1 MAMMMTGRVLL
12 VCALCVLWCGV
23 CGGSVDD
30 LDVDGKAGGSSSGGE
45 DTLGSPKPLP
55 PEPDLSDSERNQP
68 EHQGNASPSRA
79 TGEVLGDDG
88 VEEKKKD
95 NDSNDDDDDSE
106 ESELP
111 PPPAI
116 GASGK
121 EDTKKSL
128 ITLPQVSGVGGSAG
142 GGGGPSGNPNRSG
155 DDVLSSS
162 ALISAPPPFIS
173 TGSNGS
179 QTVIG
184 VSSTQQ
190 MEYSKESAN
199 LLKKPAEDIPSKVY
213 PQEKPAPNAR
223 EVSSTQRVTTKS
235 QVAGK
240 DTTGKDEAQNG
251 NVANNPSGKQT
262 GQMALQKPQ
271 TKPIKVTKDP
281 ISPLPPT
288 EKSPAPTV
296 KAEKE
301 GPPATT
307 GFQTSTEQ
315 KQEGSPSQT
324 ETQPKEM
331 KQSSTDGGGKQ
342 KGKDTVSSDSM
353 TNAVTDTSAETKS
366 SSISTS
372 GSGIAQEKEVEDDDD
387 PQRPNSKEPH
397 KDPEAHNTNVAP
409 TASENAP
416 QTVKTVT
423 AQTKGTATPGDS
435 DDSTAVYHT
444 TSPLLLLLLLVAC
457 AAAAAVVA
465 A

>member
-12 VCALCVLWCGV
+12 VCALCVLWCGAG
-23 CGGSVDD
+23 GGSVDA
-30 LDVDGKAGGSSSGGE
+30 LDADGKAGGSSSGGE
-45 DTLGSPKPLP
+45 DALGSPRPLLQ
-55 PEPDLSDSERNQP
+55 EPNLSDSERNQP

-79 TGEVLGDDG
+79 KGEVVGDDDAG
-88 VEEKKKD
+88 KKKED
-95 NDSNDDDDDSE
+95 NDSNDDDDGSE
-106 ESELP
+106 DSELP

-128 ITLPQVSGVGGSAG
+128 ITLPQVSGVGSSAG

-162 ALISAPPPFIS
+162 ALISAPPPFIF
-173 TGSNGS
+173 TGGNGS

-190 MEYSKESAN
+190 MEYSKESSN
-199 LLKKPAEDIPSKVY
+199 LFKKPAEDIPSKEH

-235 QVAGK
+235 QVVGT
-240 DTTGKDEAQNG
+240 DTTGKDEARNG
-251 NVANNPSGKQT
+251 NVANDPSSKQPE
-262 GQMALQKPQ
+262 QMALQKTQ
-271 TKPIKVTKDP
+271 TQPIKVTKDP

-296 KAEKE
+296 KAGKE

-315 KQEGSPSQT
+315 KQQGSPSQT

-331 KQSSTDGGGKQ
+331 KQSSTDGGGEQ

-353 TNAVTDTSAETKS
+353 KDAVTDNPGKTTATSIPT
-366 SSISTS
+366 IDS
-372 GSGIAQEKEVEDDDD
+372 GNTQEKEGKDDDAD
-387 PQRPNSKEPH
+387 ERPTSKEH
-397 KDPEAHNTNVAP
+397 NSSPETGNTNDAL
-409 TASENAP
+409 TASENTQ

-423 AQTKGTATPGDS
+423 AKTNDTATNADS
-435 DDSTAVYHT
+435 DGSTAVSHT
-444 TSPLLLLLLLVAC
+444 TSPLLLLILVAC
-457 AAAAAVVA
+457 AAAAVVA